1 MTYLDSISTAMQR
14 ALDWDDLPE
23 DLLPLVIISEV
34 AHLSA
39 TDYDTMGG
47 SAWH

>member
-1 MTYLDSISTAMQR
+1 MTYHDSIAIATQR

-23 DLLPLVIISEV
+23 ALLPLVIVSEA

-39 TDYDTMGG
+39 SDSESSGY
-47 SAWH
+47 AIWH

>member
-1 MTYLDSISTAMQR
+1 MTYHDSIAVATQR

-23 DLLPLVIISEV
+23 DLLPLVIVSEA

-39 TDYDTMGG
+39 SDSESMGYA
-47 SAWH
+47 AWH

>member
-34 AHLSA
+34 GHLKGLESEA
-39 TDYDTMGG
+39 MGG
-47 SAWH
+47 ATWH